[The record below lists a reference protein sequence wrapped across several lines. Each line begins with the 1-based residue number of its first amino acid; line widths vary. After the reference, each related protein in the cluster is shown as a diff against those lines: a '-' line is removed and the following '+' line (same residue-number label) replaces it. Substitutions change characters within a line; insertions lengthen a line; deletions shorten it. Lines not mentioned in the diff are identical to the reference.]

1 MSALKV
7 PINRLI
13 WVRFVQVVM
22 DFLASDVGWKA
33 KRLVALL
40 FGLLLGVNGLNVVNS
55 YVGRDFMTAIAARD
69 MVGFIWQAIAY
80 IGVFA
85 ASTAVAVV
93 YRFCEERLGLLWR
106 EWLSRLLVNTY
117 LSQRTYYRL
126 NVAGE
131 IANPDQRI
139 TEDARAFVI
148 TTLSF
153 MLMLLN
159 ASFTVIAFSGVMWSI
174 SPLLFLVAIVYAI
187 FGSLMT
193 FVLGRPLVKLNYD
206 QLDREANF
214 RADLI
219 HVRENAESVALMHR
233 EGRLTARLLR
243 HLDDLT
249 TNFQKLI
256 AVNRN
261 LGFFTTGYN
270 FLIQI
275 IPALIVAPLFI
286 HGKVEFGV
294 ITQSA
299 MAFAQ
304 LLGAFSLI
312 VNQFQSIS
320 SFTAVIQRLGSLA
333 TALEHAQS
341 TSVSAIEVSREDARI
356 AYEGLT
362 LCSPR
367 DGRTVIKNLSVSIP
381 VGTRLLITGP
391 SETAKV
397 ALFRATADIWRA
409 GEGRIIRPRLSHILF
424 LPERPYLYPG
434 TLRELLLRTGQ
445 EYVITDEQIL
455 TTLRSLHLDRVVERA
470 GGLDVEKDWDDLL
483 SLGEQQ
489 LLAFARVFLAAP
501 TFVFLDRPSTALGQA
516 QAERILKILSE
527 HSITYLTLGNTDDNL
542 ENYDA
547 VLELHDDGGWELKHH
562 LERTRNYEDPATFI
576 G

>member
-1 MSALKV
+1 
-7 PINRLI
+7 
-13 WVRFVQVVM
+13 
-22 DFLASDVGWKA
+22 
-33 KRLVALL
+33 
-40 FGLLLGVNGLNVVNS
+40 
-55 YVGRDFMTAIAARD
+55 
-69 MVGFIWQAIAY
+69 
-80 IGVFA
+80 
-85 ASTAVAVV
+85 
-93 YRFCEERLGLLWR
+93 
-106 EWLSRLLVNTY
+106 
-117 LSQRTYYRL
+117 
-126 NVAGE
+126 
-131 IANPDQRI
+131 
-139 TEDARAFVI
+139 
-148 TTLSF
+148 
-153 MLMLLN
+153 
-159 ASFTVIAFSGVMWSI
+159 
-174 SPLLFLVAIVYAI
+174 
-187 FGSLMT
+187 
-193 FVLGRPLVKLNYD
+193 
-206 QLDREANF
+206 
-214 RADLI
+214 
-219 HVRENAESVALMHR
+219 
-233 EGRLTARLLR
+233 
-243 HLDDLT
+243 
-249 TNFQKLI
+249 
-256 AVNRN
+256 
-261 LGFFTTGYN
+261 
-270 FLIQI
+270 
-275 IPALIVAPLFI
+275 
-286 HGKVEFGV
+286 
-294 ITQSA
+294 
-299 MAFAQ
+299 
-304 LLGAFSLI
+304 
-312 VNQFQSIS
+312 
-320 SFTAVIQRLGSLA
+320 
-333 TALEHAQS
+333 
-341 TSVSAIEVSREDARI
+341 VSREDARI

-455 TTLRSLHLDRVVERA
+455 TTLRSLHLDRVVGRA